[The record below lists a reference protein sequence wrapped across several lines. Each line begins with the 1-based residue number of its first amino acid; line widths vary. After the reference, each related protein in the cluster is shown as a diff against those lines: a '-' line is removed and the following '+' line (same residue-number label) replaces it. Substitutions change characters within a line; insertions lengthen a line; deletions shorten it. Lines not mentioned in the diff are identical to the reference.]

1 MEIEALTRKWG
12 NSIAVIVPAK
22 IVEKEKIKENEKVL
36 FKIEKK
42 RSTKVKDLFGLLK
55 SWKKPTEEILKE
67 AREGWD

>member
-55 SWKKPTEEILKE
+55 NWKKPTEEILKE

>member
-1 MEIEALTRKWG
+1 MEIEVLTRRWG
-12 NSIAVIVPAK
+12 NSIAVIVPAN
-22 IVEKEKIKENEKVL
+22 IVEKENLKENEKVL

-55 SWKKPTEEILKE
+55 NWKKPTEEILKE

>member
-1 MEIEALTRKWG
+1 MEIEALTRRWG
-12 NSIAVIVPAK
+12 NSIAVIVPAR
-22 IVEKEKIKENEKVL
+22 IVEKENLKENEKVL